1 MNYIGNTWVSEGMRG
16 MWSLPGQNGVDFQ
29 MMEFRI
35 AQKELPNQCIF
46 IVFVPIP
53 DESMLKAEK
62 EISLGI

>member
-1 MNYIGNTWVSEGMRG
+1 MRG